1 MKIGI
6 TGTPGVGKTS
16 VSKIIAE
23 NYQSPCLNEKQF
35 ALKKEIG
42 EFDTE
47 ENELIVPLPKLE
59 QKLNDLLKKEK
70 KIVVEGHLICEIK
83 AKFDYLILI
92 TCDPELLEL
101 RLDSR
106 GYKAEKIQDN
116 VFCEGIDYC
125 KKHASRNYPKEKIIE
140 IRSRKTIKETS
151 DAIITEINKREH
163 L

>member
-1 MKIGI
+1 MKLGI

-23 NYQSPCLNEKQF
+23 NYHYLHLNEKQF
-35 ALKKEIG
+35 ALKKRIG

-47 ENELIVPLPKLE
+47 ENELIVPLPQLE
-59 QKLNDLLKKEK
+59 QKLNELLKKEK
-70 KIVVEGHLICEIK
+70 NLVVEGHMLCEIK

-140 IRSRKTIKETS
+140 IKSRKTIKETS

>member
-23 NYQSPCLNEKQF
+23 NYHYLHLNEKQF
-35 ALKKEIG
+35 ALKKRIG

-47 ENELIVPLPKLE
+47 ENELIVPLPQLE
-59 QKLNDLLKKEK
+59 QKLNELLKKEK
-70 KIVVEGHLICEIK
+70 NLVVEGHMLCEIK

-140 IRSRKTIKETS
+140 IKSRKTIKETS